1 MFSIRIVTVL
11 EYKNSYNMEKFQIFG
26 SENSLDY
33 DVMVFI
39 DEIPESI
46 DQSHT
51 LCKIY
56 DVELSK
62 ILTDK
67 PLNCNLATVDNG
79 FITKAFKGTPDEVNN
94 ALFYTY
100 DLHTQYHPLVIKEP
114 IVREYDMKILR
125 AYRNILSFFS
135 RSHLRATIKPAL
147 RGDLIGKIQV
157 MKTIDFEVMRAFP
170 GKKESIKDIYK
181 VMAFQFGQLFSLVDG
196 FEKDS
201 YTKNGIIL
209 NYPDLEPMLNRK
221 DLSTSDYKTLNKY
234 LERLIKLSEYRVDK
248 MQRLVE

>member
-1 MFSIRIVTVL
+1 
-11 EYKNSYNMEKFQIFG
+11 MERFQIFG

-33 DVMVFI
+33 DVMVFV
-39 DEIPESI
+39 DEIPEII

-56 DVELSK
+56 DAELSK

-67 PLNCNLATVDNG
+67 PLNCNLAIVKDG
-79 FITKAFKGTPDEVNN
+79 FIVKVFKGTPDEVNN

-100 DLHTQYHPLVIKEP
+100 DFHTQYHTLVVKEP

-135 RSHLRATIKPAL
+135 RSHLRAVIKPAL
-147 RGDLIGKIQV
+147 RGDLRDKIPV
-157 MKTIDFEVMRAFP
+157 MKMIDFEVMKDFP

-201 YTKNGIIL
+201 YTKNGLIQ
-209 NYPDLEPMLNRK
+209 NYPDLAPMLRREE
-221 DLSTSDYKTLNKY
+221 LSEKDYKTLNIY
-234 LERLIKLSEYRVDK
+234 LDRLIKLSELRVDK
-248 MQRLVE
+248 MLRLVE

>member
-1 MFSIRIVTVL
+1 
-11 EYKNSYNMEKFQIFG
+11 MERFQIFG

-33 DVMVFI
+33 DVMVFV
-39 DEIPESI
+39 DEIPEII

-51 LCKIY
+51 LCKMY
-56 DVELSK
+56 DAELSK

-67 PLNCNLATVDNG
+67 PLNCNLAIVEDG
-79 FITKAFKGTPDEVNN
+79 FIVKVFKGTPDEVNN

-100 DLHTQYHPLVIKEP
+100 DFHTQYHPLVVKEP
-114 IVREYDMKILR
+114 ILREYDMKILR

-135 RSHLRATIKPAL
+135 RSHLRVVIKPAL
-147 RGDLIGKIQV
+147 RGDLRDKIPV
-157 MKTIDFEVMRAFP
+157 MKMIDFEVMKDFP

-201 YTKNGIIL
+201 YTKNGLIQ
-209 NYPDLEPMLNRK
+209 NYPDLAPMLRRE
-221 DLSTSDYKTLNKY
+221 DLTEKDYKTLNIY
-234 LERLIKLSEYRVDK
+234 LDRLIRLSELRVDK
-248 MQRLVE
+248 MLRLVE

>member
-1 MFSIRIVTVL
+1 
-11 EYKNSYNMEKFQIFG
+11 MERFQIFG

-33 DVMVFI
+33 DVMVFV
-39 DEIPESI
+39 DEIPEII

-51 LCKIY
+51 LCKMY
-56 DVELSK
+56 DTELSK

-67 PLNCNLATVDNG
+67 PLNCNLAIVEDG
-79 FITKAFKGTPDEVNN
+79 YIVKVFKGTPDEVNN

-100 DLHTQYHPLVIKEP
+100 DFHTQYHSLVVKEP

-135 RSHLRATIKPAL
+135 RSHLRAVIKPAL
-147 RGDLIGKIQV
+147 RGDLRDKIPV
-157 MKTIDFEVMRAFP
+157 MKMIDFEVMKDFP

-181 VMAFQFGQLFSLVDG
+181 VISFQFGQLFSLVDG

-201 YTKNGIIL
+201 YTKNGLIQ
-209 NYPDLEPMLNRK
+209 NYPDLAPMLRREE
-221 DLSTSDYKTLNKY
+221 LSDRDYKTLNIY
-234 LERLIKLSEYRVDK
+234 LDRLIKLSELRVDK
-248 MQRLVE
+248 MLRLVE

>member
-1 MFSIRIVTVL
+1 
-11 EYKNSYNMEKFQIFG
+11 MERFQIFG

-33 DVMVFI
+33 DVMVFV
-39 DEIPESI
+39 DEIPEII

-51 LCKIY
+51 LCKMY

-67 PLNCNLATVDNG
+67 QLNCNLAIVEDG
-79 FITKAFKGTPDEVNN
+79 FIVKVFKGTPDEVNN

-100 DLHTQYHPLVIKEP
+100 DFHTQYHPLVVKAP

-135 RSHLRATIKPAL
+135 RSHLRAVIKPAL
-147 RGDLIGKIQV
+147 RGDLRDKIPV
-157 MKTIDFEVMRAFP
+157 MKMIDFEVMKDFP

-201 YTKNGIIL
+201 YTKNGLIQ
-209 NYPDLEPMLNRK
+209 NYPDLAPMLLRQE
-221 DLSTSDYKTLNKY
+221 LSEKDYKTLNTY
-234 LERLIKLSEYRVDK
+234 LDRLIKLSELRVDK
-248 MQRLVE
+248 MLRLVE

>member
-1 MFSIRIVTVL
+1 
-11 EYKNSYNMEKFQIFG
+11 MERFQIFG

-33 DVMVFI
+33 DVMVFV
-39 DEIPESI
+39 DEIPEII

-51 LCKIY
+51 LCKMY
-56 DVELSK
+56 DAELSK

-67 PLNCNLATVDNG
+67 PLNCNLAIVEDG
-79 FITKAFKGTPDEVNN
+79 FIVKVFKGTPDEVNN

-100 DLHTQYHPLVIKEP
+100 DFHTQYHPLLVKEP

-135 RSHLRATIKPAL
+135 RSDLRAVIKPAL
-147 RGDLIGKIQV
+147 RGNLRDKIPV
-157 MKTIDFEVMRAFP
+157 MKMIDFEVMKDFP
-170 GKKESIKDIYK
+170 GKKESIKDIFK
-181 VMAFQFGQLFSLVDG
+181 IVSFQFGQLFSLVDG

-209 NYPDLEPMLNRK
+209 NYPDLEPMINRK
-221 DLSTSDYKTLNKY
+221 DLSLSDYKVLNKY
-234 LERLIKLSEYRVDK
+234 LQRLIKLSEDRVDK
-248 MQRLVE
+248 MGEIS

>member
-1 MFSIRIVTVL
+1 
-11 EYKNSYNMEKFQIFG
+11 MERFQIFG

-33 DVMVFI
+33 DVMVFV
-39 DEIPESI
+39 DEIPEII

-51 LCKIY
+51 LCKMY

-67 PLNCNLATVDNG
+67 PLNCNLAIVEDG
-79 FITKAFKGTPDEVNN
+79 FIVKVFKGTPDEVNN

-100 DLHTQYHPLVIKEP
+100 DFHTQYHPLVVKEP

-135 RSHLRATIKPAL
+135 RSHLRAIIKPAL
-147 RGDLIGKIQV
+147 RGDLRDKIPV
-157 MKTIDFEVMRAFP
+157 MKMIDFEVMKDFP
-170 GKKESIKDIYK
+170 GKKESIKDIFK
-181 VMAFQFGQLFSLVDG
+181 IVSFQFGQLFSLVDG

-209 NYPDLEPMLNRK
+209 NYPDLEPMINRK
-221 DLSTSDYKTLNKY
+221 DLSLSDYKVLNKY
-234 LERLIKLSEYRVDK
+234 LQRLIKLSEDRVDK
-248 MQRLVE
+248 MERLVE

>member
-1 MFSIRIVTVL
+1 
-11 EYKNSYNMEKFQIFG
+11 MERFQIFG

-33 DVMVFI
+33 DVMVFV
-39 DEIPESI
+39 DEIPEII

-51 LCKIY
+51 LCKMY
-56 DVELSK
+56 DAELSK

-67 PLNCNLATVDNG
+67 PLNCNLAIVEDG
-79 FITKAFKGTPDEVNN
+79 FIVKVFKGTPDEVNN

-100 DLHTQYHPLVIKEP
+100 DFHTQYHPLVVKES

-135 RSHLRATIKPAL
+135 RSHLRTVIKPAL
-147 RGDLIGKIQV
+147 RGDLRDKIPV
-157 MKTIDFEVMRAFP
+157 MKMIDFEVMKDFP

-201 YTKNGIIL
+201 YTKSGLIQ
-209 NYPDLEPMLNRK
+209 NYPDLAPMLRREE
-221 DLSTSDYKTLNKY
+221 LSEKDYKTLNIY
-234 LERLIKLSEYRVDK
+234 LDRLIKLSELRVDK
-248 MQRLVE
+248 MLRLVE

>member
-1 MFSIRIVTVL
+1 
-11 EYKNSYNMEKFQIFG
+11 MERFQIFG

-33 DVMVFI
+33 DVMVFV
-39 DEIPESI
+39 DEIPEII

-51 LCKIY
+51 LCKMY
-56 DVELSK
+56 DAELSK

-67 PLNCNLATVDNG
+67 PLNCNLAIVEDG
-79 FITKAFKGTPDEVNN
+79 FIVKVFKGTPDEVNN

-100 DLHTQYHPLVIKEP
+100 DFHTQYHPLVVKEP

-135 RSHLRATIKPAL
+135 RSHLRAVIKPAL
-147 RGDLIGKIQV
+147 RGDLRDKIPV
-157 MKTIDFEVMRAFP
+157 MKMIDFEVMKDFP

-201 YTKNGIIL
+201 YTKNGLIQ
-209 NYPDLEPMLNRK
+209 NYSDLAPMLRREE
-221 DLSTSDYKTLNKY
+221 LSEKDYKTLNIY
-234 LERLIKLSEYRVDK
+234 LDRLIKLSELRVDK
-248 MQRLVE
+248 MLRLVE